1 MEEIFQRKDEQ
12 RQKKLKEGLQ
22 ALKLDKYSQNNNNDS
37 NSNSN
42 NENNDYINNNNI
54 ENNNNIS
61 LNKNQINKLTLN
73 EQKIKQLNEIILEKD
88 KEIEHLKNI
97 NAENIETFKK
107 EKEFAKTITTK
118 ELVGKEGYELL
129 KNEEANMITK
139 TMHQTVK
146 VLQEMLKQKTLEINE
161 KSKIIEKLQNEL
173 NKSKSVYL
181 QQINILKDQIKDRNK
196 SALDE
201 LQKLLDE
208 NKIKNEINIKK
219 KEGNNMT
226 LYELE
231 KLLADKDN
239 EIKLLKTEL
248 DAARIEIKNY
258 LEKIGNNYTNIKEL
272 EEKLH
277 EEELKNKSLIALKNL
292 NHKNFVDQLEEEI
305 NVKNAMIEQEKA
317 KIDKLKRDFMEKFED
332 KVLFNEEQKSQKY
345 AQSVQLNEVEN
356 SKEKED
362 IKKQLKNLKNKNDK
376 LNTENKKLKNAI
388 QDLEKSKNEISLELY
403 KSREDKKTIL
413 ELQVKDNKK
422 IALLNKEKEK
432 LKKEN
437 NKIKGELE
445 KIKLRLNDIEQ
456 ENEKL
461 SNINNNLEQQLK
473 NRGSIISSSIS
484 KIEGP
489 KIDKKN
495 KITNLNQQEQN
506 RFSYQANN
514 ILINV
519 DDILNSICKYCMNKK
534 INLKKH
540 LQRYDITKNGKIG
553 QKDFKRGIDELKIGL
568 INYDLEKLVKACKS
582 PKDDEISIENFLN
595 MLNNKNPEF
604 QKFLEDFPDEN
615 ENLIGYGN
623 KQASRKYDNFE
634 NKEFNIDY

>member
-1 MEEIFQRKDEQ
+1 M
-12 RQKKLKEGLQ
+12 
-22 ALKLDKYSQNNNNDS
+22 
-37 NSNSN
+37 
-42 NENNDYINNNNI
+42 
-54 ENNNNIS
+54 
-61 LNKNQINKLTLN
+61 
-73 EQKIKQLNEIILEKD
+73 
-88 KEIEHLKNI
+88 
-97 NAENIETFKK
+97 
-107 EKEFAKTITTK
+107 
-118 ELVGKEGYELL
+118 
-129 KNEEANMITK
+129 
-139 TMHQTVK
+139 
-146 VLQEMLKQKTLEINE
+146 
-161 KSKIIEKLQNEL
+161 
-173 NKSKSVYL
+173 
-181 QQINILKDQIKDRNK
+181 
-196 SALDE
+196 
-201 LQKLLDE
+201 
-208 NKIKNEINIKK
+208 
-219 KEGNNMT
+219 
-226 LYELE
+226 
-231 KLLADKDN
+231 
-239 EIKLLKTEL
+239 
-248 DAARIEIKNY
+248 
-258 LEKIGNNYTNIKEL
+258 
-272 EEKLH
+272 
-277 EEELKNKSLIALKNL
+277 
-292 NHKNFVDQLEEEI
+292 
-305 NVKNAMIEQEKA
+305 
-317 KIDKLKRDFMEKFED
+317 
-332 KVLFNEEQKSQKY
+332 
-345 AQSVQLNEVEN
+345 
-356 SKEKED
+356 
-362 IKKQLKNLKNKNDK
+362 
-376 LNTENKKLKNAI
+376 
-388 QDLEKSKNEISLELY
+388 
-403 KSREDKKTIL
+403 